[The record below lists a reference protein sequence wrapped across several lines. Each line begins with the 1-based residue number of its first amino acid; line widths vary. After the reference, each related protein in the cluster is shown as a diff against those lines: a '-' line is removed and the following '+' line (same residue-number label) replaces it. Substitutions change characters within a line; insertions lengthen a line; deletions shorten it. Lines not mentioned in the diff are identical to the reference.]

1 MTPQEQNRGFKGVW
15 IPKDVWLD
23 GNLNALDKV
32 ILVEIDS
39 LDNSDGCY
47 ASNKYIAEFCQCSES
62 KVSRSI
68 QTLIDLRYVDVIS
81 FNGRVRVLKT
91 CLGKLPRQTKQNSE
105 ADKAKSLHNNI
116 DNNKDIKTKE
126 RKKVE
131 SSYDEIVS
139 AMVTEPEVKASIYEF
154 IKMRKM
160 IKKPLTDRAL
170 KLVIEQ
176 LQKLSDGDKEMA
188 IKILEQSIMNNWLG
202 VFPLKAYSKP
212 VKQKVPS
219 NYDLSWLDAE

>member
-131 SSYDEIVS
+131 SSYDEIVG

-176 LQKLSDGDKEMA
+176 LQKLSDGDKEIA

-212 VKQKVPS
+212 AKQKAPS